1 MKKFVMVL
9 VLILLF
15 GMVAATQV
23 SAATQPKVSY
33 YSVSATATNDQ
44 QGNVTWKEFLNR
56 IYWFVIVAPSVLL
69 MALPWIV
76 WAIYVFKA
84 HVEEEPQAESKS
96 KKIFKIAIEIDIV
109 IGAVVSGVMFLW
121 FGWIVNGG

>member
-9 VLILLF
+9 VLVLLF

-23 SAATQPKVSY
+23 SAATQSKVSY
-33 YSVSATATNDQ
+33 YSVSATANDQ

-69 MALPWIV
+69 MALPWVV

-96 KKIFKIAIEIDIV
+96 KKMFKIAIEIDIV
-109 IGAVVSGVMFLW
+109 LGAVVSGVMFLW
-121 FGWIVNGG
+121 FNWMVNGG